1 MSIYSILDS
10 LDLEK
15 LYAHPV
21 CINVTGSSLETPHTK
36 ISVQTS
42 IFTDHEYE

>member
-10 LDLEK
+10 LDLEE

-21 CINVTGSSLETPHTK
+21 CMSVTGSSLETLHMK
-36 ISVQTS
+36 ISVQTP
-42 IFTDHEYE
+42 IFTDHKYE